1 MKHSCFNVCTYN
13 HDGMVIYN
21 TMTGAV
27 IALNQYYSRM
37 YQDIY
42 LADSDF
48 ATNMQKGGFFVDDQK
63 DEVAELLQ
71 ISTYA
76 RENLTSRSYTI
87 APTLS
92 CNFRCP
98 YCFEDGHRYNTM
110 TDAVIDKT
118 IAFINNDVQE
128 AEAVSIAWYGGEP
141 LLCPEIIQ
149 RITENIHVKDGGFTA
164 SVITNG
170 YFLDRKMAE
179 FLQRQKVGYAQVTVD
194 GPPDIHNARR
204 RLPNGQ
210 DTFHRILSNVAEAN
224 DYLKINLRVN
234 VDASNRDRIDEIFD
248 FLDNYGLRGKVQLYL
263 AAVENIHGS
272 CNNGT
277 CLEDHEFSAFEA
289 SFYERNVDRGY
300 SFIYLPCFNPTICGA
315 VTKTTMFMDSSYYT
329 QRINNDAT
337 QIISYILEA
346 LSGIIINVVSIIL
359 PSVVIFNIF
368 PPILPGIF
376 LAIMLYV
383 FAYTAMRSVLYKTG
397 MAFKEGQS
405 VFFKKLSQQLTA
417 IKLIK
422 LFDLSDLFADLLNKA
437 FAHVLKTTINY
448 QKKAYIFSSLDSL
461 ISSVCQILFLF
472 SGGYMVSKNLIT
484 IGNLTIVLSYISMII
499 TSARYFFSLGKQ
511 TQDTLVC
518 YARISELLSSSPE
531 FNHGKEPNNI
541 DEISIIDL
549 SVRFSENVILH
560 SVNMHFEK
568 GKIYGVAGNNG
579 TGKTTLI
586 NILAGLYRNCYSGK
600 IILNRSISLSEIN
613 PEFMRKNLISVCP
626 QDISLIEGSLRSNLL
641 LGHDE
646 PDDFY
651 NTLEYFGLDSVIAS
665 LPNGINTSVDNHN
678 FNLSAGEKQKIA
690 IVRTIIKGGCVLIF
704 DEPTSALDTLTRDRF
719 LAYLQNHKKNKMVII
734 VSHDITLLQQLD
746 EVVRM
751 EGTTFE

>member
-1 MKHSCFNVCTYN
+1 MPMAGCHKPRGKYIVT
-13 HDGMVIYN
+13 
-21 TMTGAV
+21 
-27 IALNQYYSRM
+27 
-37 YQDIY
+37 
-42 LADSDF
+42 
-48 ATNMQKGGFFVDDQK
+48 GGFFVDDQK

-234 VDASNRDRIDEIFD
+234 VDASNRDRIDDIFD

-315 VTKTTMFMDSSYYT
+315 VTKTMC
-329 QRINNDAT
+329 
-337 QIISYILEA
+337 IID
-346 LSGIIINVVSIIL
+346 
-359 PSVVIFNIF
+359 
-368 PPILPGIF
+368 PIGD
-376 LAIMLYV
+376 
-383 FAYTAMRSVLYKTG
+383 LYKCWNEIG
-397 MAFKEGQS
+397 MHTRSYGSIFGGNNRSNIDQW
-405 VFFKKLSQQLTA
+405 
-417 IKLIK
+417 
-422 LFDLSDLFADLLNKA
+422 N
-437 FAHVLKTTINY
+437 NY
-448 QKKAYIFSSLDSL
+448 QVASYEECRECAFLP
-461 ISSVCQILFLF
+461 VCM
-472 SGGYMVSKNLIT
+472 GGCPY
-484 IGNLTIVLSYISMII
+484 
-499 TSARYFFSLGKQ
+499 
-511 TQDTLVC
+511 
-518 YARISELLSSSPE
+518 
-531 FNHGKEPNNI
+531 
-541 DEISIIDL
+541 
-549 SVRFSENVILH
+549 
-560 SVNMHFEK
+560 
-568 GKIYGVAGNNG
+568 
-579 TGKTTLI
+579 
-586 NILAGLYRNCYSGK
+586 
-600 IILNRSISLSEIN
+600 RSISGGS
-613 PEFMRKNLISVCP
+613 KQCISVKYNYER
-626 QDISLIEGSLRSNLL
+626 LIRILAERVKKRN
-641 LGHDE
+641 E
-646 PDDFY
+646 K
-651 NTLEYFGLDSVIAS
+651 
-665 LPNGINTSVDNHN
+665 NTSIRN
-678 FNLSAGEKQKIA
+678 
-690 IVRTIIKGGCVLIF
+690 
-704 DEPTSALDTLTRDRF
+704 
-719 LAYLQNHKKNKMVII
+719 
-734 VSHDITLLQQLD
+734 
-746 EVVRM
+746 
-751 EGTTFE
+751 